1 MSGPCPGGESP
12 ELSSGNY
19 LLLLLGIV
27 DFGSL
32 AQGVGQT
39 EQRCIRGFTP
49 NSVGLGHRVGGRMV
63 RAEAGG
69 VSRGQVVCHAV
80 GCGLFG
86 KPV

>member
-19 LLLLLGIV
+19 SLLLGII

-32 AQGVGQT
+32 EQGVGQT
-39 EQRCIRGFTP
+39 EQRCVRGFTL

-63 RAEAGG
+63 
-69 VSRGQVVCHAV
+69 
-80 GCGLFG
+80 
-86 KPV
+86 